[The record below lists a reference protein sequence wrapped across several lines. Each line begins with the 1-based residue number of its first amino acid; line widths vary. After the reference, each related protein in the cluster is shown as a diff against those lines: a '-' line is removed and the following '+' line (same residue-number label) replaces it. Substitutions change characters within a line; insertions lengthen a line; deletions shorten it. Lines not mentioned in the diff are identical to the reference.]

1 MANRSVAPQG
11 VLPLGTLSDDD
22 IIACALK
29 VLERRARYGAN
40 LSAPKLARE
49 YFRLKLA
56 GLEHEV
62 FCAAWLDSQN
72 RVLDFQE
79 LSRGTLTQ
87 TAVYPRE
94 VVKAG
99 LRHNASAVIFCHNHP
114 SGLAEP
120 SRADENL
127 TRVLRDALTLV
138 DIKLLDH
145 LVIAGPNA
153 TSFAERG
160 LL

>member
-1 MANRSVAPQG
+1 MAVKNVAQAQLDFVG
-11 VLPLGTLSDDD
+11 MSDDE

-49 YFRLKLA
+49 YFKLKLA
-56 GLEHEV
+56 GLDHEV

-72 RVLDFQE
+72 RVLEFQE
-79 LSRGTLTQ
+79 VSRGTLSQ
-87 TAVYPRE
+87 TSVYPRE

-99 LRHNASAVIFCHNHP
+99 LKYHAASVIFCHNHP

-120 SRADENL
+120 SNADVTL
-127 TRVLRDALTLV
+127 TSVLKDALKLV
-138 DIKLLDH
+138 DIQLLDH
-145 LVIAGPNA
+145 LVVAGANSM
-153 TSFAERG
+153 SFAERG